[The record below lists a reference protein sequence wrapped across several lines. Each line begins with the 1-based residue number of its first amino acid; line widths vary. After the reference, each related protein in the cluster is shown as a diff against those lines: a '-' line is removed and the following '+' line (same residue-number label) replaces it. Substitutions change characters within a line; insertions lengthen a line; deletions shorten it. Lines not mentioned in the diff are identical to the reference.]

1 MAQPR
6 GTKTLGWFVGTEFLR
21 EQRKN
26 GKTDGNGGGGGAQ
39 TTRRAAWGGQ
49 RSSEIDS
56 KSSSEPSSSS
66 TNSNSPQRRQ
76 HSSYAG
82 AARMNCIPG
91 GSSTVSIIP
100 LTMKESTVPSTLTT
114 VIQKEEDYWFYDNEK
129 DGYYYNQ
136 DGKTGWAKRQHDDPG
151 PMRWERETPRRKHLN
166 LRDSQGPVTPPQK
179 QWIPQNIQN
188 SQTQWKPQSLQN
200 SQYPQNCQ
208 WILRSLQNP
217 QNCQNSQNNLL
228 ATVRY
233 DATSDGYYYDKGTMN
248 VRWMRLQPD
257 QRPSPPQGATMI
269 TPTPS
274 PPESE
279 STYGEALT
287 EEQYALL
294 MMIRHQSEDSED
306 SDGYQMPPTPPPTP
320 RSPAEYVWAF
330 TDLFSSAPLN
340 QSIFDS
346 EWLSSLN
353 MKQENGAP
361 LKKSD
366 IELLNAIM
374 ADLKMG
380 EKKLPNY
387 INRNSI
393 LIQMEKIE
401 FIPQHH
407 RTNEGTPCR
416 KRGRKSRSI
425 RPINRFKRVFM
436 RLEKRRFLETIEENL
451 ELEEVSV
458 GSELDH

>member
-39 TTRRAAWGGQ
+39 TTKRAAWGGQ

-56 KSSSEPSSSS
+56 KPSSEPSSSS
-66 TNSNSPQRRQ
+66 TNCSSTIMTQNSNSPQRRQ

-82 AARMNCIPG
+82 AARMNCIP
-91 GSSTVSIIP
+91 
-100 LTMKESTVPSTLTT
+100 
-114 VIQKEEDYWFYDNEK
+114 EDYWFYDNEK

-188 SQTQWKPQSLQN
+188 SQTQWEPRSP
-200 SQYPQNCQ
+200 QYPQNPQNRQ
-208 WILRSLQNP
+208 WISKSLQNP
-217 QNCQNSQNNLL
+217 QNCQNSKNNLP

-233 DATSDGYYYDKGTMN
+233 DATSDGYYYDKETMN

-257 QRPSPPQGATMI
+257 QPPPLPPQGA
-269 TPTPS
+269 TPS

-320 RSPAEYVWAF
+320 RSPAEYIWAF

-340 QSIFDS
+340 QSIYDS

-407 RTNEGTPCR
+407 RTNEGTACR